1 MNKNEIMQK
10 KQKKS
15 KLSILAEKIKKDD
28 DNLACNKTFIIE
40 ERPLT
45 MLEQEKLEEET
56 LIITIENLASSLRNN
71 DEEEFIRNLCV
82 LNKSNGNKYSNTNHF
97 KRTTAPNFFEKI
109 NINMVKSNMS
119 CNLDNCSTNAS
130 NTFLLLSQ
138 NLEVAEEKI
147 KIMVLGEK
155 HVGKTNLISIMTNNH
170 ISNTGYLPTER

>member
-1 MNKNEIMQK
+1 
-10 KQKKS
+10 
-15 KLSILAEKIKKDD
+15 
-28 DNLACNKTFIIE
+28 
-40 ERPLT
+40 
-45 MLEQEKLEEET
+45 
-56 LIITIENLASSLRNN
+56 
-71 DEEEFIRNLCV
+71 
-82 LNKSNGNKYSNTNHF
+82 
-97 KRTTAPNFFEKI
+97 
-109 NINMVKSNMS
+109 MVKSNMS